1 MTETNT
7 LVGRIIASTK
17 RKKRTLSIVEIAQ
30 DIRSLKTQLGSIQ
43 KVADIIGI
51 SVGMLNQFLSVFNLP
66 TDVQVLVN
74 NRKIDSVAVVF
85 TLSKFSKED
94 IHSLIE
100 PITNG
105 RLTSQDLKA
114 LLPYRKQHK
123 NENLLELIDRLKNSK
138 NIKAAVIRLP
148 SNLIPD
154 KQKLET
160 ALKSKVGEEN
170 YLETEESDD
179 FIDFKVTKQG
189 EKVLR
194 QAAKDEKSNLQQ
206 FILRL
211 LNYV

>member
-1 MTETNT
+1 M
-7 LVGRIIASTK
+7 
-17 RKKRTLSIVEIAQ
+17 
-30 DIRSLKTQLGSIQ
+30 
-43 KVADIIGI
+43 
-51 SVGMLNQFLSVFNLP
+51 
-66 TDVQVLVN
+66 
-74 NRKIDSVAVVF
+74 
-85 TLSKFSKED
+85 
-94 IHSLIE
+94 IE